1 MKRNTFFENLD
12 RNGLPTGGR
21 KAYWAYK
28 LSMDT
33 KNDIFE
39 ICDSLDQNEARDFTY
54 YLGQGD
60 IKEFILTIRN
70 TSLME
75 TILSLTASGC
85 IIMGPGQ
92 ATRIYTSE
100 GKRYKKTVPELRFR
114 TKE

>member
-12 RNGLPTGGR
+12 RNGLPAGGR

-39 ICDSLDQNEARDFTY
+39 FCDSLDQNEARDFIY
-54 YLGQGD
+54 YLRQGI

-70 TSLME
+70 TYLME
-75 TILSLTASGC
+75 TIFALTASGC
-85 IIMGPGQ
+85 ILMGPGLV
-92 ATRIYTSE
+92 TRNYTSE
-100 GKRYKKTVPELRFR
+100 GKRCKKTVQGLRFR
-114 TKE
+114 II